1 MINFADRVKVTVSTT
16 GTGTVNVGT
25 AQSGFQAFPSSLNS
39 KKVRY
44 GIVEGAA
51 WELGEGVYTHSGTT
65 LTRVLLSSST
75 GSLLNLGGNAS
86 LFITPASVDIDP
98 IAEVV
103 VTVANPGSGN
113 KFYLDGQVQ
122 QGASLTPN
130 VTYRFDQSDSTN
142 SGHPLKFSTTSD
154 GTHNSGSEYTTN
166 VTSVGTP
173 GSAGSYTE
181 IRTEQDTAQLY
192 YYCSSH
198 SGMGGSANNVQAF
211 AKTFTLPTSDGS
223 SGQALTTNASGVLS
237 FSTVGGG
244 GVTVV
249 ANIAALEA
257 ISSPSEGD
265 QAYVTGTKTLFI
277 RHGSGGSGAW
287 YKIATVT
294 NAAPTSVSLA
304 FSGGGSGDSSTYV
317 LATDETATTVTGSAT
332 DPEGLSL
339 TWSFTVGGG
348 GSLSGSNIQVGGDT
362 VCTISQSTNVFTMT
376 PNASN
381 AGSFSVTF
389 SVTDGVNAAVDTTTS
404 FSLAFLVTNS
414 KYTTSLTQASGSNSG
429 VNGTFTDSSGSPL
442 TQTTAG
448 TVIQGTRSPYRS
460 GGYSV
465 RFDGSDDT
473 ITVADS
479 SDHIFTGAFT
489 VEFWIKLFTNGGT
502 DNQDMFLSTNS
513 GGVETQ
519 IGVVRGSR
527 ELYFYLDAS
536 IFPNQAASSLV
547 LNTWTHVCVTRN
559 SSNSMSLF
567 SNGSRLANLTNSS
580 TVDFSNVTIA
590 GYHANNNYDAD
601 CLMTDL
607 RFSATNEYNPD
618 SSSLTVP
625 TSKLSDTTNTKLL
638 LLNAPSFFDKSG
650 DNHAVTLQGAPTV
663 NDVGPYD
670 YATYSA
676 TDNGG
681 SLYVNNGNNSTD
693 YVLANSG
700 STSTEFGF
708 GTGDFTVECW
718 FKAVSLPSGNTG
730 TIVDFR
736 NAANGSTGFILGT
749 GSNNTIGYYNGSSW
763 SMSGNNAYV
772 FNEWYHLAAVR
783 DSSANTCKV
792 YLNGVQVVSVSDSV
806 DYSSTLICWVG
817 ENQATSGS
825 YAWTGWIS
833 DLRVNKS
840 KIYTSAFTPPTTPL
854 ASGSSTFHLKFTGA
868 NIKDLSQ
875 TANLQL
881 YADAKVSSNQTKFSV
896 NTISLDGTGD
906 YISLNNTNEDSQN
919 FGSDN
924 FTIQGWYYATA
935 GQNGYG
941 NCLVSRWDNQNNDKG
956 FILRHITDGSDQKL
970 NWLSSSDG
978 SSNTL
983 NVNSTGTFS
992 LNAWVWFTLIRSGSD
1007 LKLSFNGGT
1016 YETLSGSM
1024 HTLQNTTIP
1033 TLIGALHDSGS
1044 PTQHFFGYMQDI
1056 RMSKGYVHSNS
1067 TPSALLQG

>member
-25 AQSGFQAFPSSLNS
+25 AQSGFQAFPSALNS

-44 GIVEGAA
+44 GIVDGTA

-65 LTRVLLSSST
+65 LTRVFLSSST

-142 SGHPLKFSTTSD
+142 SSHPLKFSTTSD

-249 ANIAALEA
+249 ANITALEA
-257 ISSPSEGD
+257 ISSPSEGAL
-265 QAYVTGTKTLFI
+265 AYVTGTKTLFI

-304 FSGGGSGDSSTYV
+304 FSGGGSGDSSSYE

-339 TWSFTVGGG
+339 SWSFTVGGG
-348 GSLSGSNIQVGGDT
+348 GSLSGSNIQVGGNT

-376 PNASN
+376 PHASN
-381 AGSFSVTF
+381 AGDFSVTF

-404 FSLAFLVTNS
+404 FTLAFKITNS
-414 KYTTSLTQASGSNSG
+414 KYTSLLVQGSGSNDGTNSAIADTSASTHSIT
-429 VNGTFTDSSGSPL
+429 VNGS
-442 TQTTAG
+442 AH
-448 TVIQGTRSPYRS
+448 QGTRSPYRA
-460 GGYSV
+460 GGHSV

-473 ITVADS
+473 LTVADS
-479 SDHIFTGAFT
+479 TDHIFTGAFT
-489 VEFWIKLFTNGGT
+489 VEFWVKLFTNGAT
-502 DNQDMFLSTNS
+502 DNLDLFLSTNS

-519 IGVVRGSR
+519 VGLMRGSR

-536 IFPNQAASSLV
+536 IFPNQSASSLV
-547 LNTWTHVCVTRN
+547 LDTWTHVIVCRN

-567 SNGSRLANLTNSS
+567 SNGTRLANLTNSS
-580 TVDFSNVTIA
+580 TVDFSNVTI
-590 GYHANNNYDAD
+590 GGWHTNNNYDAD

-618 SSSLTVP
+618 SSSITVP
-625 TSKLSDTTNTKLL
+625 TSKLEVTANTKLLMLNAPGFFDKSGDAHAITLQGVPAIRNIGPYDYMTYNASGNAGSIPFDGNDSLVTAASSDFTVGTGQFTVEAWVKFESTAQQTIFCLADASAVDMNMFYMSAKLYVYNSSSEIGQGGTLSQNVFHHLVVQRDASHISGYVDGTRVFHNTNSNNFNSDRAHVAVHQNGSNFFTGIISSLRFVSTSAVYSGATLTIPFAAPLTAVTNTKLL
-638 LLNAPSFFDKSG
+638 L
-650 DNHAVTLQGAPTV
+650 
-663 NDVGPYD
+663 
-670 YATYSA
+670 
-676 TDNGG
+676 NG
-681 SLYVNNGNNSTD
+681 T
-693 YVLANSG
+693 A
-700 STSTEFGF
+700 
-708 GTGDFTVECW
+708 
-718 FKAVSLPSGNTG
+718 
-730 TIVDFR
+730 
-736 NAANGSTGFILGT
+736 
-749 GSNNTIGYYNGSSW
+749 
-763 SMSGNNAYV
+763 
-772 FNEWYHLAAVR
+772 
-783 DSSANTCKV
+783 
-792 YLNGVQVVSVSDSV
+792 
-806 DYSSTLICWVG
+806 
-817 ENQATSGS
+817 
-825 YAWTGWIS
+825 
-833 DLRVNKS
+833 
-840 KIYTSAFTPPTTPL
+840 
-854 ASGSSTFHLKFTGA
+854 A

-875 TANLQL
+875 NFNLAL
-881 YADAKVSSNQTKFSV
+881 TNDAKVSNNQTLFSA
-896 NTISLDGTGD
+896 NTMSFDGGDTISFPLSPNTSLDGDFTIEGFFRPTSITAETQNPTILSLGTTQIHLNATSD
-906 YISLNNTNEDSQN
+906 YITL
-919 FGSDN
+919 
-924 FTIQGWYYATA
+924 
-935 GQNGYG
+935 
-941 NCLVSRWDNQNNDKG
+941 
-956 FILRHITDGSDQKL
+956 HH
-970 NWLSSSDG
+970 SSDIIKSAD
-978 SSNTL
+978 SSL
-983 NVNSTGTFS
+983 STGTWQYFAIS
-992 LNAWVWFTLIRSGSD
+992 RSGTGSNNISMY
-1007 LKLSFNGGT
+1007 LGTSGTASRVSQATSTTTFGATTGTTGYIGTSNGSTGSFIGFLQDIRIT
-1016 YETLSGSM
+1016 KDYARYSGSSM
-1024 HTLQNTTIP
+1024 TIP
-1033 TLIGALHDSGS
+1033 TSL
-1044 PTQHFFGYMQDI
+1044 M
-1056 RMSKGYVHSNS
+1056 KG
-1067 TPSALLQG
+1067 